1 MWVEGADRGRFER
14 VLADCLIERGKLDPT
29 AFDRVARLRAG
40 TGDRLETLL
49 IKLGFVAERDVVEA
63 LADQLGLPLAIPAD
77 YPATPVLG
85 ERINAGF
92 LREAGVLPLDV
103 SPGEL
108 RLAMID
114 PFDDHARRAMA
125 LATART
131 IRPVVAVPSE
141 FEAAYARL
149 YQSSVPSARED
160 TASGSDEEL
169 LEDTDRL
176 RDLASEAPVIRLVG
190 QLIQRAIEA
199 RASDIH
205 IEPFQNRLAVRYRV
219 DGLLREVEPPP
230 LRLRA
235 AITSRIK
242 IMAKLN
248 IAERRLPQ
256 DGRIRT
262 TVQGTDYDL
271 RVSTSPTLY
280 GESVVLRI
288 LDRSSLAGELST
300 LGFEPP
306 LIRRYFEVLGQPQGI
321 LLVTGPTGSGKT
333 TTLYSSLMRLNAPGK
348 KLFTVEDPVEYQV
361 DGINQIQVKPQIGL
375 DFANVLRS
383 ILRQDPDIIMVG
395 EMRDLETAQ
404 IAVQAALTG
413 HLVLSTLHTS
423 GASQTVTRLIDMGV
437 NNYLV
442 TSTVTGIWAQRLVRR
457 LCPACAEP
465 YAVEPE
471 LAAELNLPMPA
482 GGEPVQLHR
491 ARGCAACHGAGY
503 RGRLAIAEFLV
514 MTDTIRRL
522 VLRHAEAG
530 DIARAAEA
538 EGMVSMYQDGLS
550 KALAGLT
557 TVEEVLLV
565 TRDL

>member
-1 MWVEGADRGRFER
+1 MLVEGADRRQFER
-14 VLADCLIERGKLDPT
+14 ILADGLIEQGKLEAA
-29 AFDRVARLRAG
+29 AFDRVVRLQSG
-40 TGDRLETLL
+40 TDERLEALL
-49 IKLGFVAERDVVEA
+49 IKLGFANERDVAEA
-63 LADQLGLPLAIPAD
+63 LAAQLGLGLAGPAD
-77 YPATPVLG
+77 YPAEPVLA
-85 ERINAGF
+85 ERINPSF
-92 LREAGVLPLDV
+92 LRQSGILPLAA
-103 SPGEL
+103 SATLL

-114 PFDDHARRAMA
+114 PFDGHARRAAAMA
-125 LATART
+125 SART
-131 IRPVVAVPSE
+131 IEPLVAIPSE
-141 FEAAYARL
+141 FENAYARL
-149 YQSSVPSARED
+149 YQPETAADPEEARD
-160 TASGSDEEL
+160 GADDEL
-169 LEDTDRL
+169 LEDADRL
-176 RDLASEAPVIRLVG
+176 RDLASEAPVIRLVSH
-190 QLIQRAIEA
+190 LIARAIES

-205 IEPFQNRLAVRYRV
+205 IEPFQNRVAVRYRI
-219 DGLLREVEPPP
+219 DGVLRDVEAPP
-230 LRLRA
+230 LRLKA

-262 TVQGTDYDL
+262 TVLGTDFDL

-288 LDRSSLAGELST
+288 LDRSSLAGELPA

-306 LIRRYFEVLGQPQGI
+306 LLKRYFDVLGQPQGI

-333 TTLYSSLMRLNAPGK
+333 TTLYTSLMRLNAPEK

-361 DGINQIQVKPQIGL
+361 DGVNQIQVKPQIGL
-375 DFANVLRS
+375 SFAHILRS
-383 ILRQDPDIIMVG
+383 ILRQDPDVIMIG

-404 IAVQAALTG
+404 IAIQAALTG
-413 HLVLSTLHTS
+413 HLVLSTLHTN
-423 GASQTVTRLIDMGV
+423 GATATVTRLLDMGV

-465 YAVEPE
+465 YEASPE
-471 LAAELNLPMPA
+471 LAAELRLPMPA
-482 GGEPVQLHR
+482 DGGPIRLHR
-491 ARGCAACHGAGY
+491 ARGCPACHGTGY

-514 MTDTIRRL
+514 MTDPLRRL
-522 VLRHAEAG
+522 VLRHAEA
-530 DIARAAEA
+530 AEIQRQA
-538 EGMVSMYQDGLS
+538 QEEGMVPMYEDGLR

>member
-1 MWVEGADRGRFER
+1 MWAEGADRGRFER

-29 AFDRVARLRAG
+29 AVDRAMRLRAG
-40 TGDRLETLL
+40 TDEPLEALL
-49 IKLGFVAERDVVEA
+49 IKLGFAAERDVAEA
-63 LADQLGLPLAIPAD
+63 LADQLSLPLAAPID
-77 YPATPVLG
+77 YPAEPVLG
-85 ERINAGF
+85 DRINAGF
-92 LREAGVLPLDV
+92 LRQAGILPLDA
-103 SPGEL
+103 SPDDL
-108 RLAMID
+108 RLAMVD
-114 PFDDHARRAMA
+114 PFDAHARRAIA
-125 LATART
+125 LATSRT
-131 IRPVVAVPSE
+131 VRPVVAVPSE

-149 YQSSVPSARED
+149 YQPSSAPAGED
-160 TASGSDEEL
+160 AAIGSDEEL
-169 LEDTDRL
+169 LEDADRL
-176 RDLASEAPVIRLVG
+176 RDLASEAPVVRLVG

-205 IEPFQNRLAVRYRV
+205 IEPFQNRLAVRYRI
-219 DGLLREVEPPP
+219 DGLLRETEAPP
-230 LRLRA
+230 LRLKA

-288 LDRSSLAGELST
+288 LDRSSLAGELSS

-306 LIRRYFEVLGQPQGI
+306 LLGRFFDVLGQPQGI

-333 TTLYSSLMRLNAPGK
+333 TTLYSALMRLNAPER

-361 DGINQIQVKPQIGL
+361 DGVNQIQVKSQIGL

-383 ILRQDPDIIMVG
+383 ILRQDPDVIMVG

-404 IAVQAALTG
+404 VAVQAALTG
-413 HLVLSTLHTS
+413 HLVLSTLHTN
-423 GASQTVTRLIDMGV
+423 GAAATVTRLIDMGV

-471 LAAELNLPMPA
+471 LAVELRLPVPT
-482 GGEPVQLHR
+482 GGGPVRLHR
-491 ARGCAACHGAGY
+491 ARGCAACHGTGY

-514 MTDTIRRL
+514 MSDAIRRL
-522 VLRHAEAG
+522 VLRHAEAA

-538 EGMVSMYQDGLS
+538 EGMVPMYQDGMG

>member
-1 MWVEGADRGRFER
+1 MLVEGADRRQFER
-14 VLADCLIERGKLDPT
+14 ILADGLIEQGKLEAA
-29 AFDRVARLRAG
+29 AFDRVVRLQSG
-40 TGDRLETLL
+40 TDERLEALL
-49 IKLGFVAERDVVEA
+49 IKLGFANERDVAEA
-63 LADQLGLPLAIPAD
+63 LAAQLGLGLAGPAD
-77 YPATPVLG
+77 YPTEPVLA
-85 ERINAGF
+85 ERINPSF
-92 LREAGVLPLDV
+92 LRQSGILPLAA
-103 SPGEL
+103 SATLL

-114 PFDDHARRAMA
+114 PFDGHARRAAAMA
-125 LATART
+125 SART
-131 IRPVVAVPSE
+131 IEPLVAIPSE
-141 FEAAYARL
+141 FETAYARL
-149 YQSSVPSARED
+149 YQPETAADPEEARD
-160 TASGSDEEL
+160 GADDEL
-169 LEDTDRL
+169 LEDADRL
-176 RDLASEAPVIRLVG
+176 RDLASEAPVIRLVSH
-190 QLIQRAIEA
+190 LIARAIES

-205 IEPFQNRLAVRYRV
+205 IEPFQNRVAIRYRI
-219 DGLLREVEPPP
+219 DGVLREMEAPP
-230 LRLRA
+230 LRLKA

-262 TVQGTDYDL
+262 TVLGTDFDL

-288 LDRSSLAGELST
+288 LDRSSLAGDLAT

-306 LIRRYFEVLGQPQGI
+306 LLKRYFDVLEQPQGI

-333 TTLYSSLMRLNAPGK
+333 TTLYTSLMRLNAPEK

-361 DGINQIQVKPQIGL
+361 DAVNQIQVKPQIGL
-375 DFANVLRS
+375 SFANVLRS
-383 ILRQDPDIIMVG
+383 ILRQDPDVVMIG

-404 IAVQAALTG
+404 IAIQAALTG
-413 HLVLSTLHTS
+413 HLVLSTLHTN
-423 GASQTVTRLIDMGV
+423 GATATVTRLLDMGV

-465 YAVEPE
+465 YEASPE
-471 LAAELNLPMPA
+471 LTAELRLPIPA
-482 GGEPVQLHR
+482 DGGPVRLHR
-491 ARGCAACHGAGY
+491 ARGCAACHGTGY

-514 MTDTIRRL
+514 MSDPIRRL
-522 VLRHAEAG
+522 ILRHAEATE
-530 DIARAAEA
+530 IQRQAQE
-538 EGMVSMYQDGLS
+538 EGMVPMYEDGLR

>member
-1 MWVEGADRGRFER
+1 MLVEGADRRQFER
-14 VLADCLIERGKLDPT
+14 ILADGLIEQGKLEAA
-29 AFDRVARLRAG
+29 AFDRVVRLQSG
-40 TGDRLETLL
+40 TDERLEALL
-49 IKLGFVAERDVVEA
+49 IKLGFANERDIAEA
-63 LADQLGLPLAIPAD
+63 LAAQLGLGLAGPAD
-77 YPATPVLG
+77 YPAEPVLA
-85 ERINAGF
+85 ERINPSF
-92 LREAGVLPLDV
+92 LRQSGILPLAA
-103 SPGEL
+103 SATLL

-114 PFDDHARRAMA
+114 PFDGHARRAAAMA
-125 LATART
+125 SART
-131 IRPVVAVPSE
+131 IEPLVAIPSE
-141 FEAAYARL
+141 FETAYARL
-149 YQSSVPSARED
+149 YQPETAADPEEARD
-160 TASGSDEEL
+160 GADDEL
-169 LEDTDRL
+169 LEDADRL
-176 RDLASEAPVIRLVG
+176 RDLASEAPVIRLVSH
-190 QLIQRAIEA
+190 LIARAIES

-205 IEPFQNRLAVRYRV
+205 IEPFQNRVAIRYRI
-219 DGLLREVEPPP
+219 DGVLREMEAPP
-230 LRLRA
+230 LRLKA

-262 TVQGTDYDL
+262 TVLGTDFDL

-288 LDRSSLAGELST
+288 LDRSSLAGDLAT

-306 LIRRYFEVLGQPQGI
+306 LLKRYFDVLEQPQGI

-333 TTLYSSLMRLNAPGK
+333 TTLYTSLMRLNAPEK

-361 DGINQIQVKPQIGL
+361 DAVNQIQVKPQIGL
-375 DFANVLRS
+375 SFANVLRS
-383 ILRQDPDIIMVG
+383 ILRQDPDVIMIG

-404 IAVQAALTG
+404 IAIQAALTG
-413 HLVLSTLHTS
+413 HLVLSTLHTN
-423 GASQTVTRLIDMGV
+423 GATATVTRLLDMGV

-465 YAVEPE
+465 YEASPE
-471 LAAELNLPMPA
+471 LTAELRLPVPA
-482 GGEPVQLHR
+482 DGGPVRLHR
-491 ARGCAACHGAGY
+491 ARGCAACHGTGY
-503 RGRLAIAEFLV
+503 RGRLAIAEFLI
-514 MTDTIRRL
+514 MSDPLRRL
-522 VLRHAEAG
+522 ILRHAEATE
-530 DIARAAEA
+530 IQRQAQE
-538 EGMVSMYQDGLS
+538 EGMVPMYEDGLR

>member
-1 MWVEGADRGRFER
+1 MLVEGADRRQFER
-14 VLADCLIERGKLDPT
+14 ILADGLIEQGKLEAA
-29 AFDRVARLRAG
+29 AFDRVVRLQSG
-40 TGDRLETLL
+40 TDERLEALL
-49 IKLGFVAERDVVEA
+49 IKLGFANERDVAEA
-63 LADQLGLPLAIPAD
+63 LAAQLGLGLAGPAD
-77 YPATPVLG
+77 YPTEPVLA
-85 ERINAGF
+85 ERINPSF
-92 LREAGVLPLDV
+92 LRQSGILPLAA
-103 SPGEL
+103 SATLL

-114 PFDDHARRAMA
+114 PFDGHARRAAAMA
-125 LATART
+125 SART
-131 IRPVVAVPSE
+131 IEPLVAIPSE
-141 FEAAYARL
+141 FETAYARL
-149 YQSSVPSARED
+149 YQPETAADPEEARD
-160 TASGSDEEL
+160 GADDEL
-169 LEDTDRL
+169 LEDADRL
-176 RDLASEAPVIRLVG
+176 RDLASEAPVIRLVSH
-190 QLIQRAIEA
+190 LIARAIES

-205 IEPFQNRLAVRYRV
+205 IEPFQNRVAIRYRI
-219 DGLLREVEPPP
+219 DGVLREMEAPP
-230 LRLRA
+230 LRLKA

-262 TVQGTDYDL
+262 TVLGTDFDL

-288 LDRSSLAGELST
+288 LDRSSLAGDLAT

-306 LIRRYFEVLGQPQGI
+306 LLKRYFDVLEQPQGI

-333 TTLYSSLMRLNAPGK
+333 TTLYTSLMRLNAPEK

-361 DGINQIQVKPQIGL
+361 DAVNQIQVKPQIGL
-375 DFANVLRS
+375 SFANVLRS
-383 ILRQDPDIIMVG
+383 ILRQDPDVIMIG

-404 IAVQAALTG
+404 IAIQAALTG
-413 HLVLSTLHTS
+413 HLVLSTLHTN
-423 GASQTVTRLIDMGV
+423 GATATVTRLLDMGV

-465 YAVEPE
+465 YEASPE
-471 LAAELNLPMPA
+471 LTAELRLPIPA
-482 GGEPVQLHR
+482 DGGPVRLHR
-491 ARGCAACHGAGY
+491 ARGCAACHGTGY

-514 MTDTIRRL
+514 MSDPIRRL
-522 VLRHAEAG
+522 ILRHAEATE
-530 DIARAAEA
+530 IQRQAQE
-538 EGMVSMYQDGLS
+538 EGMVPMYEDGLR

>member
-1 MWVEGADRGRFER
+1 MLVEEVDRRRFER
-14 VLADCLIERGKLDPT
+14 VLAGGLIEQGKLEAA
-29 AFDRVARLRAG
+29 AFDRVVRLQSGREE
-40 TGDRLETLL
+40 RLEALL
-49 IKLGFVAERDVVEA
+49 VKLGFANERDVAEA
-63 LADQLGLPLAIPAD
+63 VAAQLGLALAVPAD
-77 YPATPVLG
+77 YPAAPVLSD
-85 ERINAGF
+85 RINPSF
-92 LREAGVLPLDV
+92 LRQSGVLPLSE
-103 SPGEL
+103 SPAGL

-125 LATART
+125 M
-131 IRPVVAVPSE
+131 VAAQAVEPFVAIPSE
-141 FEAAYARL
+141 FESAYARL
-149 YQSSVPSARED
+149 YQPDATDAPDEARAGAD
-160 TASGSDEEL
+160 DDM
-169 LEDTDRL
+169 LEDADRL

-190 QLIQRAIEA
+190 QMISRAVES

-205 IEPFQNRLAVRYRV
+205 IEPFQNRIAVRYRI
-219 DGLLREVEPPP
+219 DGVLRDMEAPP
-230 LRLRA
+230 LRLKA

-262 TVQGTDYDL
+262 TVLGTDFDL

-288 LDRSSLAGELST
+288 LDRSSLVGDLPA

-306 LIRRYFEVLGQPQGI
+306 LLRRFFAALEQPQGI

-333 TTLYSSLMRLNAPGK
+333 TTLYTSLMRLNAPEK

-361 DGINQIQVKPQIGL
+361 DGVNQIQVKPQIGL
-375 DFANVLRS
+375 SFAGILRS
-383 ILRQDPDIIMVG
+383 ILRQDPDVIMIG

-404 IAVQAALTG
+404 IAIQAALTG
-413 HLVLSTLHTS
+413 HLVLSTLHTN
-423 GASQTVTRLIDMGV
+423 GATATVTRLLDMGV

-442 TSTVTGIWAQRLVRR
+442 TSTVAGIWAQRLVRR

-465 YAVEPE
+465 YGVDPE
-471 LAAELNLPMPA
+471 LALQLRLPTPE
-482 GGEPVQLHR
+482 GGGPIRLHR
-491 ARGCAACHGAGY
+491 ACGCAACHGTGY

-514 MTDTIRRL
+514 MTDPIRRL
-522 VLRHAEAG
+522 VLRHADAVE
-530 DIARAAEA
+530 IQSAAQQ
-538 EGMVSMYQDGLS
+538 EGMVPMYDDGVR

>member
-1 MWVEGADRGRFER
+1 MLVEGADRRQFER
-14 VLADCLIERGKLDPT
+14 ILADGLIEQGKLEAA
-29 AFDRVARLRAG
+29 AFDRVVRLQSG
-40 TGDRLETLL
+40 TDERLEALL
-49 IKLGFVAERDVVEA
+49 IKLGFANERDVAEA
-63 LADQLGLPLAIPAD
+63 LAAQLGLGLAGPAD
-77 YPATPVLG
+77 YPAEPVLA
-85 ERINAGF
+85 ERINPSF
-92 LREAGVLPLDV
+92 LRQSGILPLAA
-103 SPGEL
+103 SATLL

-114 PFDDHARRAMA
+114 PFDGHARRAAAMA
-125 LATART
+125 SART
-131 IRPVVAVPSE
+131 IEPLVAIPSE
-141 FEAAYARL
+141 FENAYARL
-149 YQSSVPSARED
+149 YQPETAADPEEARD
-160 TASGSDEEL
+160 GADDEL
-169 LEDTDRL
+169 LEDADRL
-176 RDLASEAPVIRLVG
+176 RDLASEAPVIRLVSH
-190 QLIQRAIEA
+190 LIARAIES

-205 IEPFQNRLAVRYRV
+205 IEPFQNRVAIRYRI
-219 DGLLREVEPPP
+219 DGVLREMEAPP
-230 LRLRA
+230 LRLKA

-262 TVQGTDYDL
+262 TVLGTDFDL

-288 LDRSSLAGELST
+288 LDRSSLAGDLAT

-306 LIRRYFEVLGQPQGI
+306 LLKRYFDVLEQPQGI

-333 TTLYSSLMRLNAPGK
+333 TTLYTSLMRLNAPEK

-361 DGINQIQVKPQIGL
+361 DAVNQIQVKPQIGL
-375 DFANVLRS
+375 SFANVLRS
-383 ILRQDPDIIMVG
+383 ILRQDPDVIMIG

-404 IAVQAALTG
+404 IAIQAALTG
-413 HLVLSTLHTS
+413 HLVLSTLHTN
-423 GASQTVTRLIDMGV
+423 GATATVTRLLDMGV

-465 YAVEPE
+465 YEASPE
-471 LAAELNLPMPA
+471 LTAELRLPIPA
-482 GGEPVQLHR
+482 DGGPVRLHR
-491 ARGCAACHGAGY
+491 ARGCAACHGTGY

-514 MTDTIRRL
+514 MSDPIRRL
-522 VLRHAEAG
+522 ILRHAEATE
-530 DIARAAEA
+530 IQHQAQE
-538 EGMVSMYQDGLS
+538 EGMVPMYEDGLR

>member
-1 MWVEGADRGRFER
+1 MLVEGADRRQFER
-14 VLADCLIERGKLDPT
+14 ILADGLIEQGKLEAA
-29 AFDRVARLRAG
+29 AFDRVVRLQSG
-40 TGDRLETLL
+40 TDERLEALL
-49 IKLGFVAERDVVEA
+49 IKLGFANERDVAEA
-63 LADQLGLPLAIPAD
+63 LAAQLGLGLAGPAD
-77 YPATPVLG
+77 YPSEPVLG
-85 ERINAGF
+85 DRINPAF
-92 LREAGVLPLDV
+92 LHQSGILPLAA
-103 SPGEL
+103 SATEL

-114 PFDDHARRAMA
+114 PFDGHARRAAAM
-125 LATART
+125 ATALT
-131 IRPVVAVPSE
+131 VRPLVAVPSD
-141 FEAAYARL
+141 FESAYARL
-149 YQSSVPSARED
+149 YQPQTIAAPD
-160 TASGSDEEL
+160 APHAGADDEL
-169 LEDTDRL
+169 LEDADRL
-176 RDLASEAPVIRLVG
+176 RDLASEAPVIRLVS
-190 QLIQRAIEA
+190 QLITRAIES

-205 IEPFQNRLAVRYRV
+205 IEPFQNRVAVRYRI
-219 DGLLREVEPPP
+219 DGVLRDVEAPP
-230 LRLRA
+230 LRLKA

-262 TVQGTDYDL
+262 TVLGTDFDL

-288 LDRSSLAGELST
+288 LDRSSLAGELPA

-306 LIRRYFEVLGQPQGI
+306 LLKRYFDVLGQPQGI

-333 TTLYSSLMRLNAPGK
+333 TTLYTSLMRLNAPEK

-361 DGINQIQVKPQIGL
+361 DGVNQIQVKPQIGL
-375 DFANVLRS
+375 SFAHILRS
-383 ILRQDPDIIMVG
+383 ILRQDPDVIMIG

-404 IAVQAALTG
+404 IAIQAALTG
-413 HLVLSTLHTS
+413 HLVLSTLHTN
-423 GASQTVTRLIDMGV
+423 GATATVTRLLDMGV

-465 YAVEPE
+465 YEASPE
-471 LAAELNLPMPA
+471 LAAELRLPMPA
-482 GGEPVQLHR
+482 DGGPIRLHR
-491 ARGCAACHGAGY
+491 ARGCPACHGTGY
-503 RGRLAIAEFLV
+503 RGRLAIAEFLI
-514 MTDTIRRL
+514 MTDPLRRL
-522 VLRHAEAG
+522 VLRHAEA
-530 DIARAAEA
+530 AEIQRQA
-538 EGMVSMYQDGLS
+538 QEEGMVPMYEDGLR

>member
-1 MWVEGADRGRFER
+1 MLVEGADRRQFER
-14 VLADCLIERGKLDPT
+14 ILADGLIEQGKLEAA
-29 AFDRVARLRAG
+29 AFDRVVRLQSG
-40 TGDRLETLL
+40 TDERLEALL
-49 IKLGFVAERDVVEA
+49 IKLGFANERDVAEA
-63 LADQLGLPLAIPAD
+63 LAAQLGLGLAGPAD
-77 YPATPVLG
+77 YPAEPVLA
-85 ERINAGF
+85 ERINPSF
-92 LREAGVLPLDV
+92 LRQSGILPLAA
-103 SPGEL
+103 SATLL

-114 PFDDHARRAMA
+114 PFDGHARRAAAMA
-125 LATART
+125 SART
-131 IRPVVAVPSE
+131 IEPLVAIPSE
-141 FEAAYARL
+141 FENAYARL
-149 YQSSVPSARED
+149 YQPETAADPEEARD
-160 TASGSDEEL
+160 GADDEL
-169 LEDTDRL
+169 LEDADRL
-176 RDLASEAPVIRLVG
+176 RDLASEAPVIRLVSH
-190 QLIQRAIEA
+190 LIARAIES

-205 IEPFQNRLAVRYRV
+205 IEPFQNRVAIRYRI
-219 DGLLREVEPPP
+219 DGVLREMEAPP
-230 LRLRA
+230 LRLKA

-262 TVQGTDYDL
+262 TVLGTDFDL

-288 LDRSSLAGELST
+288 LDRSSLAGDLAT

-306 LIRRYFEVLGQPQGI
+306 LLKRYFDVLEQPQGI

-333 TTLYSSLMRLNAPGK
+333 TTLYTSLMRLNAPEK

-361 DGINQIQVKPQIGL
+361 DAVNQIQVKPQIGL
-375 DFANVLRS
+375 SFANVLRS
-383 ILRQDPDIIMVG
+383 ILRQDPDVIMIG

-404 IAVQAALTG
+404 IAIQAALTG
-413 HLVLSTLHTS
+413 HLVLSTLHTN
-423 GASQTVTRLIDMGV
+423 GATATVTRLLDMGV

-465 YAVEPE
+465 YEASPE
-471 LAAELNLPMPA
+471 LTAELRLPVPA
-482 GGEPVQLHR
+482 DGGPVRLHR
-491 ARGCAACHGAGY
+491 ARGCAACHGTGY

-514 MTDTIRRL
+514 MSDPIRRL
-522 VLRHAEAG
+522 ILRHAEATE
-530 DIARAAEA
+530 IQHQAQE
-538 EGMVSMYQDGLS
+538 EGMVPMYEDGLR

>member
-1 MWVEGADRGRFER
+1 MLVEGADRRQFER
-14 VLADCLIERGKLDPT
+14 ILADGLIEQGKLEAA
-29 AFDRVARLRAG
+29 AFDRVVRLQSG
-40 TGDRLETLL
+40 TDERLEALL
-49 IKLGFVAERDVVEA
+49 IKLGFANERDVAEA
-63 LADQLGLPLAIPAD
+63 LAAQLGLGLAGPAD
-77 YPATPVLG
+77 YPAEPVLA
-85 ERINAGF
+85 ERINPSF
-92 LREAGVLPLDV
+92 LRQSGILPLAA
-103 SPGEL
+103 SATEL

-114 PFDDHARRAMA
+114 PFDGHARRAAAMA
-125 LATART
+125 SART
-131 IRPVVAVPSE
+131 IEPLVAIPSE
-141 FEAAYARL
+141 FETAYARL
-149 YQSSVPSARED
+149 YQPETAADPEEARD
-160 TASGSDEEL
+160 GADDEL
-169 LEDTDRL
+169 LEDADRL
-176 RDLASEAPVIRLVG
+176 RDLASEAPVIRLVSH
-190 QLIQRAIEA
+190 LIARAIES

-205 IEPFQNRLAVRYRV
+205 IEPFQNRVAIRYRI
-219 DGLLREVEPPP
+219 DGVLREMEAPP
-230 LRLRA
+230 LRLKA

-262 TVQGTDYDL
+262 TVLGTDFDL

-288 LDRSSLAGELST
+288 LDRSSLAGDLAT

-306 LIRRYFEVLGQPQGI
+306 LLKRYFDVLEQPQGI

-333 TTLYSSLMRLNAPGK
+333 TTLYTSLMRLNAPEK

-361 DGINQIQVKPQIGL
+361 DAVNQIQVKPQIGL
-375 DFANVLRS
+375 SFANVLRS
-383 ILRQDPDIIMVG
+383 ILRQDPDVIMIG

-404 IAVQAALTG
+404 IAIQAALTG
-413 HLVLSTLHTS
+413 HLVLSTLHTN
-423 GASQTVTRLIDMGV
+423 GATATVTRLLDMGV

-465 YAVEPE
+465 YEASPE
-471 LAAELNLPMPA
+471 LTAELRLPMPTD
-482 GGEPVQLHR
+482 GGPVRLHR
-491 ARGCAACHGAGY
+491 ARGCAACHGTGY

-514 MTDTIRRL
+514 MTDPIRRL
-522 VLRHAEAG
+522 ILRHAEATE
-530 DIARAAEA
+530 IQHQAQE
-538 EGMVSMYQDGLS
+538 EGMVPMYEDGLR

>member
-1 MWVEGADRGRFER
+1 MLVEGADRRQFER
-14 VLADCLIERGKLDPT
+14 ILADGLIEQGKLEAA
-29 AFDRVARLRAG
+29 AFDRVVRLQSG
-40 TGDRLETLL
+40 TDERLEALL
-49 IKLGFVAERDVVEA
+49 IKLGFANERDVAEA
-63 LADQLGLPLAIPAD
+63 LAAQLGLGLAGPAD
-77 YPATPVLG
+77 YPTEPVLA
-85 ERINAGF
+85 ERINPSF
-92 LREAGVLPLDV
+92 LRQSGILPLAA
-103 SPGEL
+103 SATLL

-114 PFDDHARRAMA
+114 PFDGHARRAAAMA
-125 LATART
+125 SART
-131 IRPVVAVPSE
+131 IEPLVAIPSE
-141 FEAAYARL
+141 FETAYARL
-149 YQSSVPSARED
+149 YQPETAADPEEARD
-160 TASGSDEEL
+160 GADDEL
-169 LEDTDRL
+169 LEDADRL
-176 RDLASEAPVIRLVG
+176 RDLASEAPVIRLVSH
-190 QLIQRAIEA
+190 LIARAIES

-205 IEPFQNRLAVRYRV
+205 IEPFQNRVAIRYRI
-219 DGLLREVEPPP
+219 DGVLREMEAPP
-230 LRLRA
+230 LRLKA

-262 TVQGTDYDL
+262 TVLGTDFDL

-288 LDRSSLAGELST
+288 LDRSSLAGDLAT

-306 LIRRYFEVLGQPQGI
+306 LLKRYFDVLEQPQGI

-333 TTLYSSLMRLNAPGK
+333 TTLYTSLMRLNAPEK

-361 DGINQIQVKPQIGL
+361 DAVNQIQVKPQIGL
-375 DFANVLRS
+375 SFANVLRS
-383 ILRQDPDIIMVG
+383 ILRQDPDVIMIG

-404 IAVQAALTG
+404 IAIQAALTG
-413 HLVLSTLHTS
+413 HLVLSTLHTN
-423 GASQTVTRLIDMGV
+423 GATATVTRLLDMGV

-465 YAVEPE
+465 YEASPE
-471 LAAELNLPMPA
+471 LTAELRLPIPA
-482 GGEPVQLHR
+482 DGGPVRLHR
-491 ARGCAACHGAGY
+491 ARGCAACHGTGY

-514 MTDTIRRL
+514 MSDPIRRL
-522 VLRHAEAG
+522 ILRHAEATE
-530 DIARAAEA
+530 IQHQAQE
-538 EGMVSMYQDGLS
+538 EGMVPMYEDGLR

>member
-1 MWVEGADRGRFER
+1 MLVEGADRRQFER
-14 VLADCLIERGKLDPT
+14 ILADELIEQGKLEAA
-29 AFDRVARLRAG
+29 AFDRVVRLQSG
-40 TGDRLETLL
+40 TDERLEALL
-49 IKLGFVAERDVVEA
+49 IKLGFANERDVAEA
-63 LADQLGLPLAIPAD
+63 LAAQLGLRLAGPAD
-77 YPATPVLG
+77 YPAEPVLA
-85 ERINAGF
+85 ERINPSF
-92 LREAGVLPLDV
+92 LRQSGILPLAA
-103 SPGEL
+103 SATEL

-114 PFDDHARRAMA
+114 PFDGHARRAAAMA
-125 LATART
+125 SART
-131 IRPVVAVPSE
+131 IEPLVAVPSE
-141 FEAAYARL
+141 FESAYARL
-149 YQSSVPSARED
+149 YQPDTIADPEEARD
-160 TASGSDEEL
+160 GADDEL
-169 LEDTDRL
+169 LEDADRL

-190 QLIQRAIEA
+190 HLIARAIES

-205 IEPFQNRLAVRYRV
+205 IEPFQNRVAIRYRI
-219 DGLLREVEPPP
+219 DGVLREMEPPP
-230 LRLRA
+230 LRLKA

-262 TVQGTDYDL
+262 TVLGTDFDL

-288 LDRSSLAGELST
+288 LDRSSLAGDLAT

-306 LIRRYFEVLGQPQGI
+306 LLKRYFDVLEQPQGI

-333 TTLYSSLMRLNAPGK
+333 TTLYTSLMRLNAPEK

-361 DGINQIQVKPQIGL
+361 DAVNQIQVKPQIGL
-375 DFANVLRS
+375 SFANVLRS
-383 ILRQDPDIIMVG
+383 ILRQDPDVIMIG

-404 IAVQAALTG
+404 IAIQAALTG
-413 HLVLSTLHTS
+413 HLVLSTLHTN
-423 GASQTVTRLIDMGV
+423 GATATVTRLLDMGV

-465 YAVEPE
+465 YEASPE
-471 LAAELNLPMPA
+471 LTAELRLPIPA
-482 GGEPVQLHR
+482 DGGPVRLHR
-491 ARGCAACHGAGY
+491 AHGCAACHGTGY

-514 MTDTIRRL
+514 MSDPIRRL
-522 VLRHAEAG
+522 ILRHAEATE
-530 DIARAAEA
+530 IQRQAQE
-538 EGMVSMYQDGLS
+538 EGMVPMYEDGLL